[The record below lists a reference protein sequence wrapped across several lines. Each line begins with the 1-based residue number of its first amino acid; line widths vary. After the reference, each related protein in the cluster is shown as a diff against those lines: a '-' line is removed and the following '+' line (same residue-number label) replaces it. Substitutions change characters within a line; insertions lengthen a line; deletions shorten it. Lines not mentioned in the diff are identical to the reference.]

1 MAGTAWAELGTPF
14 GTQVPKPCPQ
24 PQRRSRLG
32 NVALLVFLLAQFVD
46 GIFTYIGVAT
56 FGIGAEANPIVAG
69 MMTHLGHGAG
79 LLGAKLTAGMLG
91 ICLHMYEID
100 AALAILTGF
109 YLMVAITPWALVL
122 FF

>member
-1 MAGTAWAELGTPF
+1 
-14 GTQVPKPCPQ
+14 
-24 PQRRSRLG
+24 LG